1 MGDTPHDRATRTF
14 DRDALEQLARESLD
28 APEGYEGDEGYEGY
42 EGAAPEDAAPVLSR
56 TATVSDPLTMASL
69 VADELLDHEA
79 EPLPHPHLKRR

>member
-14 DRDALEQLARESLD
+14 DRDALEQLARESLA
-28 APEGYEGDEGYEGY
+28 AP

-79 EPLPHPHLKRR
+79 EPLPHPNLKRR